1 MKRRSFLGSTAT
13 ALSAPFFLHGLAV
26 RAYGRSPVLDA
37 LVATPCEDR
46 VLVLV
51 QLQGGNDGL
60 NTVIPLDQYSQYLTV
75 RSEIAVAEKDAVRLR
90 EDVGLH
96 HAMTGMAELFTYG
109 KLRII
114 QNVGYPVPN
123 FSHFRSTD
131 IWLTASDEDETVD
144 SGWMGRYLERRF
156 EGYPTGFPNATMP
169 DPLAIHIGTSASFGL
184 EGTRASMG
192 MAFSDPST
200 YYNISNAGKP
210 IGSSLGQR
218 AQDELRHIRSVGT
231 QIANFAAPVKEASLR
246 ANNKSPLYPEG
257 NSNPLANQL
266 RIVARLIAGGLRS
279 KIYIVNQLGYDTH
292 AYQATGGPGTPYP
305 HGVLL
310 AQLSEALTAFQD
322 DLRLLGIEDKVL
334 GMTFSEFGRRVVA
347 NGSAGTDHGAAAP
360 MFFFGTTVEPGILGD
375 NPVIPDDASPEDN
388 VPMQYDFRSVYR
400 SILTDWFCLPEATAR
415 EVLFREFSRVQIVR
429 GSDVT
434 SVFENL
440 ANPAWKVS
448 ISPQP
453 VSTSAEITLVAP
465 SGPITISIFDST
477 GRRLAVTQSEHG
489 GGVFHMTL
497 DVTALPSG
505 RMTLN
510 VAHSEGVVVHGF
522 IVHK

>member
-1 MKRRSFLGSTAT
+1 MKRRSFLGTTAT
-13 ALSAPFFLHGLAV
+13 ALSAPFILNGHSI

-37 LVATPCEDR
+37 LVETPCEDR

-60 NTVIPLDQYSQYLTV
+60 NTVIPLDQYSQYTAA
-75 RSEIAVAEKDAVRLR
+75 RSKIAVAESEALRLR
-90 EDVGLH
+90 DDVGLH
-96 HAMTGMAELFTYG
+96 PAMTGMAEMFTNG
-109 KLRII
+109 KLRIV

-131 IWLTASDEDETVD
+131 IWLTASDEDVTVD
-144 SGWMGRYLERRF
+144 TGWMGRYLERRF
-156 EGYPTGFPNATMP
+156 EGYPAGFPNSMMP

-200 YYNISNAGKP
+200 YYNISNAAQP
-210 IGSSLGQR
+210 IGDGVGQR
-218 AQDELRHIRSVGT
+218 AQEELRHIRSVGT
-231 QIANFAAPVKEASLR
+231 QIANFAAPVKAASLK
-246 ANNKSPLYPEG
+246 ANNKSTLYPAG
-257 NSNPLANQL
+257 GSNPLANQL
-266 RIVARLIAGGLRS
+266 KIVARLIAGGLRS
-279 KIYIVNQLGYDTH
+279 KIYIVNQHGYDTH

-310 AQLSEALTAFQD
+310 EQLSVALTAFQD

-347 NGSAGTDHGAAAP
+347 NGSDGTDHGAAAP

-375 NPVIPDDASPEDN
+375 NPIIPDDVSPEDN
-388 VPMQYDFRSVYR
+388 VPMQYDFRSIYR
-400 SILTDWFCLPEATAR
+400 SILTDWFCLPETTAR

-429 GSDVT
+429 GSAVT

-448 ISPQP
+448 IAPQP
-453 VSTSAEITLVAP
+453 VSTTAEMTLVAP
-465 SGPITISIFDST
+465 SGPLTISIFDST
-477 GRRLAVTQSEHG
+477 GRRLALTQTEHG
-489 GGVFHMTL
+489 GGVFYMTL
-497 DVTALPSG
+497 DVSTLPSG

-510 VAHSEGVVVHGF
+510 VAHAEGVLIHGF

>member
-1 MKRRSFLGSTAT
+1 MKRRNFLGSTAT
-13 ALSAPFFLHGLAV
+13 ALSAPFLLNGLSV

-60 NTVIPLDQYSQYLTV
+60 NTVVPLDQYGLYQAA
-75 RSEIAVAEKDAVRLR
+75 RSEIAVEESAAVRLR

-96 HAMTGMAELFTYG
+96 PSMKGMAEMFTDG
-109 KLRII
+109 KLRIV

-131 IWLTASDEDETVD
+131 IWLTASDEDVTVD

-156 EGYPTGFPNATMP
+156 EGYPTGYPNDSMP
-169 DPLAIHIGTSASFGL
+169 HPLAIHIGTSASFGL

-200 YYNISNAGKP
+200 YYNISNASSP
-210 IGSSLGQR
+210 IGTGIGLR
-218 AQDELRHIRSVGT
+218 AQEELRHIRSVGT
-231 QIANFAAPVKEASLR
+231 QIANFAAPVKEASLK
-246 ANNKSPLYPEG
+246 ANNKSTLYPG
-257 NSNPLANQL
+257 GSVNPLANQL
-266 RIVARLIAGGLRS
+266 KIVARLIAGGLRS
-279 KIYIVNQLGYDTH
+279 KIYIVNQHGYDTH

-310 AQLSEALTAFQD
+310 EQLSEALTAFQD

-334 GMTFSEFGRRVVA
+334 GMTFSEFGRRVLA

-375 NPVIPDDASPEDN
+375 NPIIPDEASPEDN
-388 VPMQYDFRSVYR
+388 VPMQFDFRSIYR
-400 SILTDWFCLPEATAR
+400 SILTDWFCLPESTAR

-429 GSDVT
+429 GSETT
-434 SVFENL
+434 SVLENL
-440 ANPAWKVS
+440 ANPAWKVT
-448 ISPQP
+448 IAPQP
-453 VSTSAEITLVAP
+453 VSTTADVTVVAP
-465 SGPITISIFDST
+465 SGPLTISIFDST

-489 GGVFHMTL
+489 GGVFQTTL
-497 DVTALPSG
+497 DVSSLPSG

-510 VAHSEGVVVHGF
+510 VTHADGVLVHGF